1 MLRHESMIPPL
12 ADAIA
17 RPIAESTP
25 ALIYRP
31 DSYFERLDLS
41 RLFASNRPLVIEL
54 GSGDGSFLVEYARL
68 NPEKNFLGVE
78 RLLGRLRKIERK
90 GLRAG
95 LTNLRLIRIEASYLI
110 QYLIPAESVI
120 ALHVY
125 FPDPWPK
132 RKHRKHRLVNS
143 SFAQLVGNVLLPG
156 GDIYLRTDD
165 ADYFAQVQQV
175 FSSNEIFR
183 PVPTPEPLAM
193 LTTDFERDFQARGIP
208 TLRAAYQRKHRP
220 THQ

>member
-1 MLRHESMIPPL
+1 MIPPL
-12 ADAIA
+12 ADAMV
-17 RPIAESTP
+17 RPIAENSP
-25 ALIYRP
+25 SLIYRP
-31 DSYFERLDLS
+31 DSYFECLDLS
-41 RLFASNRPLVIEL
+41 RLFASNRPLVLEL

-68 NPEKNFLGVE
+68 HPDKNFLGVE

-110 QYLIPAESVI
+110 QYLIPAESVV
-120 ALHVY
+120 ALHIY

-132 RKHRKHRLVNS
+132 RKHRKHRLINPR
-143 SFAQLVGNVLLPG
+143 FAELVGKVLLPG

-165 ADYFAQVQQV
+165 GDYFAQVQQV
-175 FSSNEIFR
+175 FGANEMFR
-183 PVPTPEPLAM
+183 PVPTPDLLAAI
-193 LTTDFERDFQARGIP
+193 TTDFERDFQARGIP

>member
-1 MLRHESMIPPL
+1 MSLHESMIPPL
-12 ADAIA
+12 ADTLV
-17 RPIAESTP
+17 RPIAENSP
-25 ALIYRP
+25 SLIYRP
-31 DSYFERLDLS
+31 DSYFECLDLS

-68 NPEKNFLGVE
+68 HPDKNFLGVE
-78 RLLGRLRKIERK
+78 RLLGRLRKIDRK

-110 QYLIPAESVI
+110 QYLIPAESVV
-120 ALHVY
+120 ALHIY

-132 RKHRKHRLVNS
+132 RKHRKHRLINP
-143 SFAQLVGNVLLPG
+143 SFAGLVSKVLLPG

-165 ADYFAQVQQV
+165 GDYFAQVQQV
-175 FSSNEIFR
+175 FGANEMFR
-183 PVPTPEPLAM
+183 PVPTPDLLAAI
-193 LTTDFERDFQARGIP
+193 TTDFERGFQARGIP
-208 TLRAAYQRKHRP
+208 TLRVAYQRKHRP